1 MTTPVDE
8 SALRAAIDT
17 AIAEANGPLA
27 RSLLARLWRARP
39 GPALSGYVVSRH
51 QRLRT
56 DSAARTR
63 VFILRS
69 CTFEPVI
76 PVLRAQAFV
85 GGIDLD
91 VQIGDFNAYAQEILS
106 PESPL
111 YRFAPDVVV
120 LAVHTADL
128 APELWDGFADLAP
141 DAEAGVVERVV
152 SDFRNWVRIF
162 RTHSQAHLVVHS
174 LEAPLAVAH
183 GILDA
188 QSAHSQVAAVQ
199 RINLSLREIARDHK
213 GVYVLDYDGLVARHG
228 RDNWH
233 DARKWVTTRVPMR
246 AERLSAL
253 ASEWLRFLHPL
264 VGKVCKALV
273 VDLDNT
279 LWGGVV
285 GEDGL
290 TGIKLGHEHPG
301 AAFLAVQRAILDLY
315 QRGIILAI
323 CSKNNEADALDALHS
338 HPGMLLRPAHFAA
351 LKINWDDKAQNLR
364 AIAQELNIGI
374 DSLAFIDDNPAER
387 ALIEAQLPEVTVL
400 DLPDDPIGYARAL
413 RESPVF
419 ERLTLSAE
427 DRERGRLYAEERQ
440 RTQLQSSASSLEDFY
455 RSLAI
460 RVVISKVTADTLAR
474 TSQLTQKTNQ
484 FNLTTHRYS
493 EQQIEQ
499 MAADPSR
506 RVYTIS
512 ASDRFGDNGLVGVA
526 IIKIAEACEIDT
538 LLLSCRVIGR
548 TIETA
553 LVAAISAEARSAGAT
568 RLIGKFIPTKKNMPS
583 RDFFAN
589 HGFSLAVEQETES
602 QWTLDLTGSLPACPP
617 WIDCCS
623 TGSHESA

>member
-8 SALRAAIDT
+8 SALRTAIDN
-17 AIAEANGPLA
+17 AIAEANGTLA

-51 QRLRT
+51 ERLRAEN
-56 DSAARTR
+56 AARTR

-69 CTFEPVI
+69 CTFEPVV

-91 VQIGDFNAYAQEILS
+91 VQIGDFNSYAQEILS

-111 YRFAPDVVV
+111 YRFAPDVAI
-120 LAVHTADL
+120 LAAHTADL

-141 DAEAGVVERVV
+141 DAEAAAVARVV
-152 SDFRNWVRIF
+152 SDVRNWVRIF
-162 RTHSQAHLVVHS
+162 RTHSQAHLVIHS

-183 GILDA
+183 GVLDA

-233 DARKWVTTRVPMR
+233 DPRKWVTTRMPMR
-246 AERLSAL
+246 AERLPAL

-279 LWGGVV
+279 LWGGVI

-290 TGIKLGHEHPG
+290 TGIKIGKEHPG
-301 AAFLAVQRAILDLY
+301 AAFLAVQRVILDLY

-323 CSKNNEADALDALHS
+323 CSKNNEADALEALNS
-338 HPGMLLRPAHFAA
+338 HTGMLLRPVHFAA

-374 DSLAFIDDNPAER
+374 DSLAFLDDNPAER

-400 DLPDDPIGYARAL
+400 DLPDDAIGYARAL

-427 DRERGRLYAEERQ
+427 DRERGRHYAEERQ
-440 RTQLQSSASSLEDFY
+440 RTELQSSASSLEDFY

-460 RVVISKVTADTLAR
+460 RVVISKVTADTVAR

-484 FNLTTHRYS
+484 FNLTTYRYS

-499 MAADPSR
+499 LAADPAH

-538 LLLSCRVIGR
+538 LLLSCRIIGR

-553 LVAAISAEARSAGAT
+553 LVAAISAEARNAGAM

-583 RDFFAN
+583 RDFFVN
-589 HGFSLAVEQETES
+589 HGFSLLVEKETES
-602 QWTLDLTGSLPACPP
+602 QWALDLTGPLPACPM
-617 WIDCCS
+617 WIDCRS
-623 TGSHESA
+623 PGSDESA